1 MDISPGILSSI
12 DAGLCFV
19 LRELTKLNS
28 NSKLRLPKSARTEAS
43 AQFFGLLC
51 YNQLCQCPCYS
62 QPANGRLF
70 IPRLEGP

>member
-1 MDISPGILSSI
+1 MDISPGTLSSI

-19 LRELTKLNS
+19 RRELTKLNS

-43 AQFFGLLC
+43 AQFFGLLATTNC
-51 YNQLCQCPCYS
+51 VSAPATHS
-62 QPANGRLF
+62 QPTAGLF